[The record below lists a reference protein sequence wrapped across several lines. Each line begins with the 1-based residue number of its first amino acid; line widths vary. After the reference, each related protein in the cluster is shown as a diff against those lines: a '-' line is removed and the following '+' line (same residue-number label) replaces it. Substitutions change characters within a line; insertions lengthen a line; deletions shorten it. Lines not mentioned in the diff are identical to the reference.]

1 MRTKSILVQ
10 ITYVFACIAFWGGCL
25 SFVLLLLVKF
35 TSVNLR
41 FGSIRFGPEHVRG
54 YTIPVKLSVQRVPDT
69 TIHYGKKGAR
79 SQINIFSNE
88 QFPEHTFTDSIRKA
102 IQRDDS
108 TQKEWVVSK
117 WIASPGIDEPI
128 PAGDHPMVKV
138 WSGEDEYE
146 ILNQMIAEAP
156 VTAHVPPIDT
166 TVEIQ
171 VEGKTKWQNFML
183 SLYSFIGFFV
193 YLFVSFH
200 IMKLLQSWRRQMNF
214 LDNMHK
220 RVNLI
225 GRVIIYSQVIYF
237 MLGFVYAKYFGSIML
252 YQATSIDAADPGFV
266 QGQVHF
272 NPTSGGS
279 FMVFSIGIGLIILS
293 KLFKYGQNLEKEAAL
308 TV

>member
-10 ITYVFACIAFWGGCL
+10 ITYVFACLAFWGGCL
-25 SFVLLLLVKF
+25 SFILILLVKF
-35 TSVNLR
+35 TSVNLQ
-41 FGSIRFGPEHVRG
+41 FGNFRFGPEPVRG
-54 YTIPVKLSVQRVPDT
+54 YTIPVKLSVQQVPDT
-69 TIHYGKKGAR
+69 TIYYSKNGGGSH
-79 SQINIFSNE
+79 INIFSD
-88 QFPEHTFTDSIRKA
+88 QYFPANAFTDSIKRAVLK
-102 IQRDDS
+102 DDS
-108 TQKEWVVSK
+108 IKKEWVVSK
-117 WIASPGIDEPI
+117 WIASPGSDEPI

-138 WSGEDEYE
+138 WSGDDEYE
-146 ILNQMIAEAP
+146 ILKQMMAEAP
-156 VTAHVPPIDT
+156 VTAHVPFIDT
-166 TVEIQ
+166 TVEVQ

-214 LDNMHK
+214 LENMHK

-237 MLGFVYAKYFGSIML
+237 MLGFVYAKYFGAIL
-252 YQATSIDAADPGFV
+252 LQQATSIDAAGLDYG